1 MSEQSF
7 NFDALTPDLMW
18 YALES
23 VGIRAESGLLALNS
37 YENRVYQFTDEE
49 RQRYVVKFYR
59 PQRWTT
65 QQIQE
70 EHDFTLELVEAEIP
84 VAAPLKINGETLHH
98 YQGYV
103 FAVFPSVGGRQFEVD
118 NYDQLEAVGRY
129 LGRIHK
135 VGSRTHFQH
144 RPTIG
149 IDEYMLQPRKL
160 LQESQ
165 FIPLHLENA
174 FFNDLDMLIQAVS
187 QQWKGL
193 IRLCVCMGIATQ
205 AIYYGVTG
213 RCLLI
218 SMTVVMALPS
228 KTFGCYLMVNVLTS

>member
-98 YQGYV
+98 YQAM
-103 FAVFPSVGGRQFEVD
+103 FLPS
-118 NYDQLEAVGRY
+118 
-129 LGRIHK
+129 
-135 VGSRTHFQH
+135 FQ
-144 RPTIG
+144 
-149 IDEYMLQPRKL
+149 
-160 LQESQ
+160 
-165 FIPLHLENA
+165 A
-174 FFNDLDMLIQAVS
+174 WVAVS
-187 QQWKGL
+187 
-193 IRLCVCMGIATQ
+193 
-205 AIYYGVTG
+205 
-213 RCLLI
+213 
-218 SMTVVMALPS
+218 S
-228 KTFGCYLMVNVLTS
+228 KSIITIN